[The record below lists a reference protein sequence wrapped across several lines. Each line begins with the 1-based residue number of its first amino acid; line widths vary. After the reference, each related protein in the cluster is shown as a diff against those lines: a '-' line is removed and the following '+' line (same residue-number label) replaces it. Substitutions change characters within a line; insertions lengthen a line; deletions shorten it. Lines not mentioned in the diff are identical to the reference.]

1 MIEYDG
7 SYWHQDKAD
16 IDRAKSMDLLAA
28 GYRVIR
34 LREHPLRSLEIDDA
48 LYSELVVYA
57 TAPDPQATVARI
69 KELIE
74 ADTDSPA

>member
-1 MIEYDG
+1 
-7 SYWHQDKAD
+7 
-16 IDRAKSMDLLAA
+16 
-28 GYRVIR
+28 VTR